1 LKESVTKTPF
11 SPEES
16 LKHKDGT
23 TMMTFAKIARLLPAL
38 ALLVVV
44 TDQAKAASSS
54 TYLSLGDSIA
64 YGPGTTQDNGQGGSS
79 AGFVS
84 PYVSALASVN
94 GGVAPNVINLALPGE
109 TAATF
114 NTTDPNFTANSNYYV
129 AGTVNGV
136 PQASQESM
144 LFHYV
149 AVAAASGSPVT
160 NITISFGMTDLMNLL
175 NAPGFSTLTQAQQS
189 AQVQAGLAQISGE
202 YSSILT
208 LVHTLA
214 PNAKVDLIGA
224 YNPFNA
230 TPNSPLATSA
240 ASAVLGLNNILQSL
254 SQQGTGST
262 YINTYSAFLGNEGT
276 FTNILSNGSVEP
288 TAAGFSAIGALLSST
303 VVPEPG
309 TVFLA
314 AFGVIGLAGHAWQRR
329 RAA

>member
-1 LKESVTKTPF
+1 MPF
-11 SPEES
+11 SPEET

-23 TMMTFAKIARLLPAL
+23 TMTMFAKIARLLPAL
-38 ALLVVV
+38 ALMVVV

-54 TYLSLGDSIA
+54 TYLSLGDSLA

-84 PYVSALASVN
+84 QYASALAAAN

-109 TAATF
+109 SLATF
-114 NTTDPNFTANSNYYV
+114 NSTDANYTANSNYYV

-144 LFHYV
+144 LYHYI

-160 NITISFGMTDLMNLL
+160 NITISLGMTDLMNIL
-175 NAPGFSTLTQAQQS
+175 NAPGFSTLTQAQQ
-189 AQVQAGLAQISGE
+189 AAEVQAGLTQISGE

-208 LVHTLA
+208 LVHALA

-224 YNPFNA
+224 YDPYNG
-230 TPNSPLATSA
+230 SPTSSIVTSA
-240 ASAVLGLNNILQSL
+240 GAGVLGLNNILQSL
-254 SQQGTGST
+254 AQGTGAT
-262 YINTYSAFLGNEGT
+262 YINTYSAFLGNEGA
-276 FTNILSNGSVEP
+276 FTNVLNGSINP

-314 AFGVIGLAGHAWQRR
+314 AFGVIGLAGHAWRRR